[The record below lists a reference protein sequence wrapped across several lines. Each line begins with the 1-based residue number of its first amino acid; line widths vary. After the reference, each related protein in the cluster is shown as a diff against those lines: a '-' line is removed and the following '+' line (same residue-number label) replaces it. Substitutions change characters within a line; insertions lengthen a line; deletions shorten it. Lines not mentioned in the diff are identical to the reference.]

1 MKAATVEAATVKTAK
16 CSMEAASAP
25 GVKSTTSSAV
35 EPAAPTA
42 VEPAAASATNPP
54 PPPPPPL
61 AIAGTS
67 VTMQS
72 APTATLV
79 ARIPIIFLF
88 MAFTNDCAHTARHP
102 FNCFWLA
109 RVSRLGIKVPY

>member
-1 MKAATVEAATVKTAK
+1 
-16 CSMEAASAP
+16 
-25 GVKSTTSSAV
+25 
-35 EPAAPTA
+35 
-42 VEPAAASATNPP
+42 
-54 PPPPPPL
+54 
-61 AIAGTS
+61 
-67 VTMQS
+67 MQS

-109 RVSRLGIKVPY
+109 RVSRLGIEVPY